1 MKELMEFVKELSF
14 VRVGGSAEE
23 KKAAELVMEE
33 INQAVKETGRE
44 DIQREYMPFRIPS
57 ANVRKCSVQAAG
69 REIPCVPLLR
79 SGSIDRECELI
90 YLDDAAEIDF
100 AGAGNLEGKAVLLNK
115 LYEEEVYKRLA
126 EHKVSAF
133 LVMQGR
139 YYQSEQEASLFPR
152 RLGEYLSRNGVI
164 SGFAITA
171 ADALWLIQEETAK
184 VRLTLEQEDVELES
198 RNVSASR

>member
-79 SGSIDRECELI
+79 SGSIDRE
-90 YLDDAAEIDF
+90 
-100 AGAGNLEGKAVLLNK
+100 
-115 LYEEEVYKRLA
+115 
-126 EHKVSAF
+126 
-133 LVMQGR
+133 
-139 YYQSEQEASLFPR
+139 
-152 RLGEYLSRNGVI
+152 
-164 SGFAITA
+164 
-171 ADALWLIQEETAK
+171 
-184 VRLTLEQEDVELES
+184 
-198 RNVSASR
+198 